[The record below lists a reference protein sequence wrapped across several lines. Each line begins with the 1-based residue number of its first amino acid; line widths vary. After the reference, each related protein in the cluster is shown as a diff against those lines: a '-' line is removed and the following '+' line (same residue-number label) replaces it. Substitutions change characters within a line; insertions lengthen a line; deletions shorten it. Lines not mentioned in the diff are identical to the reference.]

1 MCCSRCLFFF
11 ARANLI
17 DISNWWGKIQGTSLD
32 IGGYSVR
39 LFNEP
44 YYFIVNNWTGL
55 QLWFETTKNLNK
67 KIIQLQKE
75 NKQYNQL
82 RVAFSN
88 QKKELNY
95 LRHIVHVLPDVSRS
109 TGIVRV
115 VGMSSNMLCQN
126 LLVSASDTTILQKN
140 QVVYNPEGL
149 IGRIMELG
157 KYHARVM
164 LITHIQSRVPIQ
176 AVNQDWQ
183 GILYGQGGNTMRIE
197 IDNDRNDKTTIVS
210 PKVGCVV
217 VTSGIGGIYPKGLVA
232 AKVVAVKKNIIL
244 AEPLLQAH
252 KVNYA
257 LVINPIT

>member
-88 QKKELNY
+88 QKK
-95 LRHIVHVLPDVSRS
+95 DMS
-109 TGIVRV
+109 T
-115 VGMSSNMLCQN
+115 
-126 LLVSASDTTILQKN
+126 
-140 QVVYNPEGL
+140 
-149 IGRIMELG
+149 
-157 KYHARVM
+157 H
-164 LITHIQSRVPIQ
+164 
-176 AVNQDWQ
+176 
-183 GILYGQGGNTMRIE
+183 
-197 IDNDRNDKTTIVS
+197 
-210 PKVGCVV
+210 
-217 VTSGIGGIYPKGLVA
+217 
-232 AKVVAVKKNIIL
+232 
-244 AEPLLQAH
+244 
-252 KVNYA
+252 
-257 LVINPIT
+257 